1 MHSLSTRHTS
11 GLYRRRLPFG
21 QSVETLNTSGN
32 TRARNNG
39 GLKLKSLLQV
49 KHISSILRGFQ
60 INLVLKQHLESSHLS
75 FIPGANCMPKSSG
88 RATVASETQQI
99 SESLQQ
105 LNTGALT
112 VAQNKCNQAND
123 EG

>member
-1 MHSLSTRHTS
+1 
-11 GLYRRRLPFG
+11 
-21 QSVETLNTSGN
+21 
-32 TRARNNG
+32 
-39 GLKLKSLLQV
+39 
-49 KHISSILRGFQ
+49 
-60 INLVLKQHLESSHLS
+60 
-75 FIPGANCMPKSSG
+75 MPKSSG